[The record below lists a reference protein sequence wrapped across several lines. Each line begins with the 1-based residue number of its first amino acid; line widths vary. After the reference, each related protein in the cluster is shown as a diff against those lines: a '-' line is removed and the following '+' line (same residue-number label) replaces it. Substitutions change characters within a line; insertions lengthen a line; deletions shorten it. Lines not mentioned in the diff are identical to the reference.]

1 MAPPGLTAL
10 FVSAGLA
17 PHAPTAT
24 LPPTTVLVPSEEV
37 PLEEVTVPLPTF
49 TGAADGV
56 VLFELEDEDEEE
68 PSVPF
73 EEEPGEDEETTVPFE
88 DEPGE
93 DEETTVP
100 FEEELEDEGL
110 EEDDDDET
118 LVPFEE
124 ELDDEGLED
133 EEPEEEED
141 EPLEAMELA
150 SAGLTM
156 VEEETVLLPV
166 LRASWPRTSGEES
179 MKSKAG
185 PATWLPRNWSTT
197 LLSSGCDELVR

>member
-1 MAPPGLTAL
+1 MAPPGTAAL
-10 FVSAGLA
+10 FVSTGLA

-24 LPPTTVLVPSEEV
+24 LPPTTVLVP
-37 PLEEVTVPLPTF
+37 LEEVTVPLPTF
-49 TGAADGV
+49 TGAADGA
-56 VLFELEDEDEEE
+56 VLFELEPEDEDEE
-68 PSVPF
+68 VPF
-73 EEEPGEDEETTVPFE
+73 EEEPGEDEETSVPFE
-88 DEPGE
+88 DEPEE

-118 LVPFEE
+118 EVPFEE

-166 LRASWPRTSGEES
+166 LRASWPRASGEES
-179 MKSKAG
+179 TKSKAG

-197 LLSSGCDELVR
+197 LLSRGCDELVR